1 MNVGEISKPFVM
13 MNNSEKEVVAIVK
26 LKNKVEGH
34 KANMRD
40 DYQLMQDI
48 VHNKLCEEK
57 IDKWIRDMQKTTYV
71 RINEEWRNCEFK
83 YPGWIK

>member
-1 MNVGEISKPFVM
+1 
-13 MNNSEKEVVAIVK
+13 
-26 LKNKVEGH
+26 
-34 KANMRD
+34 MRD

-71 RINEEWRNCEFK
+71 RINEEWRNS
-83 YPGWIK
+83 